1 MSRYTGPKEKLS
13 RRVGENLGLKAER
26 SYSPKSSFLKKPYWP
41 GVHGK
46 NRRRPLSE
54 FGVQLLEK
62 QKLRF
67 TYGITEK
74 QLRKYFDDSKHSRG
88 ITGNVLL
95 SLLEH
100 RLDNVIF
107 RSGFAKS
114 RNISRQLVSHGHFL
128 VNKRVINI
136 PSYQVKINDVIAIKS
151 QSQPKQIFF
160 GLGDRLKK
168 HETPLWMEID
178 KKNLE
183 IKIKNNIENDNL
195 PKNFNVN
202 SIIAFYSR

>member
-1 MSRYTGPKEKLS
+1 MHYTGPKEKLS

-41 GVHGK
+41 GMHGK

-74 QLRKYFDDSKHSRG
+74 QLRKYFDNSKRSRG

-95 SLLEH
+95 GFLEQ

-114 RNISRQLVSHGHFL
+114 RNISRQLISHGHFL
-128 VNKRVINI
+128 VNNKRINI
-136 PSYQVKINDVIAIKS
+136 PSYQVKTNDVMMIRS
-151 QSQPKQIFF
+151 QSQPKQLFF
-160 GLGDRLKK
+160 DLSDRIKK
-168 HETPLWMEID
+168 HEPPSWLEID
-178 KKNLE
+178 KKKLE
-183 IKIKNNIENDNL
+183 IKIKNNIEDDDL

>member
-1 MSRYTGPKEKLS
+1 MRYTGPKEKLS

-41 GVHGK
+41 GMHGK

-67 TYGITEK
+67 TYGISEK
-74 QLRKYFDDSKHSRG
+74 QLRKYFDNLKHSKK
-88 ITGNVLL
+88 ITGNALL
-95 SLLEH
+95 GKIEQ

-114 RNISRQLVSHGHFL
+114 RSISRQLVSHGHFL
-128 VNKRVINI
+128 VNNKRTNV
-136 PSYQVKINDVIAIKS
+136 PSYQVEIGDVIIIKP
-151 QSQPKQIFF
+151 QSRPKQIFF
-160 GLGDRLKK
+160 GLNDRLKK
-168 HETPLWMEID
+168 YEIPSWLQID

-183 IKIKNNIENDNL
+183 IKIKNRIEENDL
-195 PKNFNVN
+195 PRNFNIN

>member
-1 MSRYTGPKEKLS
+1 MRYTGPKEKLS

-41 GVHGK
+41 GMHGK

-67 TYGITEK
+67 TYGISEK
-74 QLRKYFDDSKHSRG
+74 QLRKYFDNLKHSKK
-88 ITGNVLL
+88 ITGNALL
-95 SLLEH
+95 GKIEQ

-114 RNISRQLVSHGHFL
+114 RSISRQLVSHGHFL
-128 VNKRVINI
+128 VNNKRTNV
-136 PSYQVKINDVIAIKS
+136 PSYQVEIGDVIIIKP
-151 QSQPKQIFF
+151 QSRPKQIFF
-160 GLGDRLKK
+160 GLNDRLKK
-168 HETPLWMEID
+168 YEIPYWLQID

-183 IKIKNNIENDNL
+183 IKIKNRIEDNDL
-195 PKNFNVN
+195 PRNFNIN

>member
-1 MSRYTGPKEKLS
+1 MRYTGPKEKLS

-41 GVHGK
+41 GMHGK
-46 NRRRPLSE
+46 SRRRPLSE

-67 TYGITEK
+67 TYGISEK
-74 QLRKYFDDSKHSRG
+74 QLRKYFDNARQGRG
-88 ITGNVLL
+88 ITGDALL
-95 SLLEH
+95 GALEE

-128 VNKRVINI
+128 VNNKRINI
-136 PSYQVKINDVIAIKS
+136 PSYQVKINDIIAIKI
-151 QSQPKQIFF
+151 QNKQKPTFF
-160 GLGDRLKK
+160 GLNDRLKK
-168 HETPLWMEID
+168 YEPPSWLEID

-183 IKIKNNIENDNL
+183 IKIKSKIEDSDL
-195 PKNFNVN
+195 PKNFNIN
-202 SIIAFYSR
+202 SITAFYSR